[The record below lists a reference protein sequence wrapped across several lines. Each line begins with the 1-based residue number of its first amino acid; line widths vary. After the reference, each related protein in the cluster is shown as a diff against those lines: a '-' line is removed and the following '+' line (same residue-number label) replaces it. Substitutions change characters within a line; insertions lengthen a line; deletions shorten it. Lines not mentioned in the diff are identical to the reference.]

1 MMHNH
6 SYFNLVGHI
15 LLNGSSNETETYY
28 AYQDFP
34 SVPDE
39 PLFHLLIELNKYGLP
54 IVFTIGVFLNI
65 LTGLIISKTE
75 LIKVTPFVYFM
86 AFTVVDSIY
95 LVAKIVPWASI
106 RVYNVYVIAGI
117 CQIVYYLSFL
127 SNFLEWWI
135 IVMLLCERNY
145 VLFNPTNSRK
155 YCNPFRTK
163 CALIVLSLLAIVCH
177 LYLTWTSAVIEHN
190 GVKICMVIP
199 ENVEDVNVLR
209 KIDTAFALIIPIA
222 LTLSLIVS
230 ALVKWA
236 IGPTKAR
243 RDMRGLNSASVV
255 IRRQSNDYQ
264 TIKQKPQY
272 LIGFNPKVFTTRR
285 RLTMKVI
292 LVVLFILLMCLPH
305 DTLKTRLTLLNGG
318 HHASPQE
325 IGWLQLMNE
334 IYTLNFAVK
343 GVVYF
348 LVFPEFRMA
357 AWRLLQV
364 DVFAFFKKDDKEMCT
379 YV

>member
-1 MMHNH
+1 MHNH

-28 AYQDFP
+28 TYQDFP

-95 LVAKIVPWASI
+95 LVAKIVPWASM

-145 VLFNPTNSRK
+145 VLFNATNSRK

-190 GVKICMVIP
+190 GMKICMVIP
-199 ENVEDVNVLR
+199 ENVEDVNILR
-209 KIDTAFALIIPIA
+209 QIDTAFAFIIPIA
-222 LTLSLIVS
+222 VTLSLIVS

-236 IGPTKAR
+236 IGPSKAR

-285 RLTMKVI
+285 PLTMKVI

-305 DTLKTRLTLLNGG
+305 DALKTRLTLLNGG
-318 HHASPQE
+318 HHATPQE

-334 IYTLNFAVK
+334 IYSLNFAVK

-364 DVFAFFKKDDKEMCT
+364 NVFVFFKKDDKEMCT

>member
-1 MMHNH
+1 MHNH
-6 SYFNLVGHI
+6 TYINVVGHI
-15 LLNGSSNETETYY
+15 LLNGSSNETEAYY
-28 AYQDFP
+28 TYQDFP

-54 IVFTIGVFLNI
+54 IVFTIGIFLNI

-75 LIKVTPFVYFM
+75 LIKVTPFVYLM
-86 AFTVVDSIY
+86 AFAVVDSIY
-95 LVAKIVPWASI
+95 LVAKIVPWASM

-135 IVMLLCERNY
+135 IVMMLCERNY
-145 VLFNPTNSRK
+145 VLFNATNSRK

-190 GVKICMVIP
+190 GMKICMVIP
-199 ENVEDVNVLR
+199 ENVEDVNMLR
-209 KIDTAFALIIPIA
+209 KIDTAFAFIIPIG

-236 IGPTKAR
+236 IGPSKAR

-305 DTLKTRLTLLNGG
+305 DALKTRLTLLNGG
-318 HHASPQE
+318 HHATPQE

-334 IYTLNFAVK
+334 MYTLNFAVK

-348 LVFPEFRMA
+348 LLFPEFRMA

-364 DVFAFFKKDDKEMCT
+364 NVFILFKKDDKEMCT